1 MGPKK
6 VANGEVNGPTGRVL
20 RNEPLLLHPDEH
32 YHFFFAV
39 RFGILGKGGIMT
51 HAGALGIV
59 GAATLLVG
67 NVLVHTQ
74 EGDRF
79 AARLSLVPVSS
90 ETALTTSGSG
100 SATAVL
106 IERELVVTGTFDGLS
121 SPATAAHLHRAPKG
135 LRGPV
140 AFELSITHAVT
151 GVLSGSMTL
160 TEEQVEALNAAS
172 YYVQVHSET
181 NRAGEIRGWLLQEEF

>member
-1 MGPKK
+1 
-6 VANGEVNGPTGRVL
+6 
-20 RNEPLLLHPDEH
+20 
-32 YHFFFAV
+32 
-39 RFGILGKGGIMT
+39 MT

-74 EGDRF
+74 EGTRF
-79 AARLSLVPVSS
+79 TARLSLVPVSA

-121 SPATAAHLHRAPKG
+121 SPATVAHLHRAPKG

-140 AFELSITHAVT
+140 AFELGITHAVT
-151 GVLSGSMTL
+151 GILGGSVTL
-160 TEEQVEALNAAS
+160 TEEQIEALNAGS

-181 NRAGEIRGWLLQEEF
+181 NPDGEIRGWLLQEEL

>member
-1 MGPKK
+1 
-6 VANGEVNGPTGRVL
+6 
-20 RNEPLLLHPDEH
+20 
-32 YHFFFAV
+32 
-39 RFGILGKGGIMT
+39 MT
-51 HAGALGIV
+51 HAGTLGIV

-74 EGDRF
+74 DGDRF
-79 AARLSLVPVSS
+79 TARLSLVPVNAV
-90 ETALTTSGSG
+90 TALTTSGSG
-100 SATAVL
+100 SATGVL
-106 IERELVVTGTFDGLS
+106 IERDLVVTGTFDGLS

-140 AFELSITHAVT
+140 AFELGITHAVT
-151 GVLSGSMTL
+151 GVLSGSVTL

-181 NRAGEIRGWLLQEEF
+181 NPDGEIRGWLLQEEP